1 MKTRDQQT
9 NSTPQ
14 PEDNPTMLQG
24 TLAPSLLPTATDNSA
39 VRSINSQQ
47 LLGGQ
52 NMLRIEH
59 AGQRY
64 ILRVTRENKLIL
76 TK

>member
-1 MKTRDQQT
+1 MKTLDH
-9 NSTPQ
+9 PQ
-14 PEDNPTMLQG
+14 PEENPAMLQG
-24 TLAPSLLPTATDNSA
+24 TLAPSLLPTTSDTSEI
-39 VRSINSQQ
+39 RSINSQQ